1 MLLAEK
7 VSRLAA
13 SIRRHV
19 CAVCG
24 RRPQRGGEMGRRRRR
39 RAARALLHT
48 TCGATL
54 LPQALARS
62 RSLLARVGEE
72 GDRAMVDAGMQACR
86 HAGMQA
92 GIPMHAPDYRFR
104 RKGAKGRPNRSTE
117 ITIDGCGRCGA
128 VVVVRASATAGK
140 QSSSMPPNDALV
152 AATYYP
158 LPTECTDR

>member
-72 GDRAMVDAGMQACR
+72 GDRAMVDAGMQACG
-86 HAGMQA
+86 HAGRHPNA
-92 GIPMHAPDYRFR
+92 CPRLPIPSKG
-104 RKGAKGRPNRSTE
+104 RKGPAES
-117 ITIDGCGRCGA
+117 IDGNHDRRLWSLWCRRR
-128 VVVVRASATAGK
+128 RARVGYCWQAK
-140 QSSSMPPNDALV
+140 QQH
-152 AATYYP
+152 AAK
-158 LPTECTDR
+158 